1 MGQYMATQFHR
12 MIHSCVRMPAKW
24 PEEMLVRR
32 GLIFNSIRSRVE
44 TETAYEASQDV
55 TTFWWM
61 RGSLGLQVA
70 SSADR
75 PLIGRLATNLEVE
88 IPTNKHINTYPSTIL
103 PHYSSLNRN
112 WSLRCPTA
120 LRIVLPS
127 LEHLNSLNS
136 R

>member
-1 MGQYMATQFHR
+1 MGQYMAAQFHR
-12 MIHSCVRMPAKW
+12 MIHSCARMPAKW

-32 GLIFNSIRSRVE
+32 GVIFVSIHSRVE
-44 TETAYEASQDV
+44 TETVYEASQDV

-88 IPTNKHINTYPSTIL
+88 IPKHINTYPSTKL
-103 PHYSSLNRN
+103 PTSL
-112 WSLRCPTA
+112 LFAQAT
-120 LRIVLPS
+120 
-127 LEHLNSLNS
+127 LELTLSYGNENCFAFAGTP
-136 R
+136 